1 MLLVLI
7 IVIQQDGSK
16 SVRFRCRLNELQHCS
31 FCSAPRLRVSDC
43 YYSLKTLQRCLTVFS
58 RVMCCVVLENT
69 SLEMQ
74 HFSFLFPHFFFFLH
88 LNGSLFSRALI
99 LVAPEQRWH
108 YLCSFSLSPTA
119 ISSVLL

>member
-7 IVIQQDGSK
+7 IVIRQDGSN
-16 SVRFRCRLNELQHCS
+16 SVHFRCRLNELQHCS
-31 FCSAPRLRVSDC
+31 FCSATCLRVSDC